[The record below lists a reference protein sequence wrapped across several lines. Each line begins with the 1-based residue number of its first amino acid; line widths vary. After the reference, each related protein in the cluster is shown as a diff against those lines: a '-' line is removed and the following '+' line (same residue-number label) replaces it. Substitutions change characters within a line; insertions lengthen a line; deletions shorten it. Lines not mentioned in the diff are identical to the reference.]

1 MRSILLLKYLVTYLD
16 YWEGQAII
24 LQHITL
30 AFCFMRH
37 GVLCTCDKLALRGE
51 LLVKEI
57 AVDVDKPRLHVKCK
71 EVGEDR
77 VKTV

>member
-1 MRSILLLKYLVTYLD
+1 MCYVPVTSWHY
-16 YWEGQAII
+16 E
-24 LQHITL
+24 IT
-30 AFCFMRH
+30 M
-37 GVLCTCDKLALRGE
+37 GE

-71 EVGEDR
+71 EVGEDS